1 MQPGSAC
8 VKRRAGACTR
18 AAPLASVGPDTGG
31 AGSSAPVE
39 DGPARPRTI
48 RPAPVSNVP
57 RPVEDGQPG
66 LSNMGSPGPARPR
79 GWPSPPRQRQ
89 GWPVRPSY
97 PPRGLGQCRAVSG
110 PVASLEDGPGP
121 GPVEHE
127 RHPDRASLERA
138 CGPGPAPRKRPARM
152 AARTRTSADAARPS
166 SASPRNRPILA
177 GSAPAP
183 ALVSPPTPASP
194 TSGRM
199 DPPGPETARHWPS
212 PPRWPPNLPA
222 RKDSLH
228 GANSRCAPPPLKD
241 GQDRPRPPA
250 PPR

>member
-79 GWPSPPRQRQ
+79 GWPAHRRPYPPRQRQ

-166 SASPRNRPILA
+166 SASPRNRPILGGLYRKVTTA
-177 GSAPAP
+177 VPGHSRPEFRPARRP
-183 ALVSPPTPASP
+183 RLRASMRRKALFHKVN
-194 TSGRM
+194 SGRLVHG
-199 DPPGPETARHWPS
+199 PGPWRRRRGRMASTMTGGCDLS
-212 PPRWPPNLPA
+212 I
-222 RKDSLH
+222 
-228 GANSRCAPPPLKD
+228 
-241 GQDRPRPPA
+241 
-250 PPR
+250 